1 MRHEQRGR
9 LAYNRTRWHQPRSSP
24 SIAAICCPVYDTFDR
39 RESTRMNKPVCIV
52 WMNEASVYQRA
63 LARAGL
69 IDRFEFQGIRAD
81 QKIPEELAAR
91 CDVLVGWRPVPG
103 LFTSMPRLRWVQS
116 VTAGMDQWLAAP
128 DLRDEVVLACARG
141 SHRVQMPE
149 NILAALFFLTKPFMA
164 CVLDQRQSRWTRR
177 ISEPLAGKTLGILGL
192 GAVAQELAR
201 KARALELNVIG
212 TKRTPVPLPHVAKVY
227 PPEATDE
234 VLGASD
240 FVLLLLPSTA
250 DTENFMNAKRFRA
263 MRPSAYLLNF
273 ARGAL
278 IVDTDLIDA
287 VRSKTIAGAVLDVFR
302 KEPLPSDH
310 AFWTTEGII
319 VLPHIGGLHPQRDVA
334 VAEVFVANARRFL
347 AGEPLE
353 TVVDRKLGY

>member
-1 MRHEQRGR
+1 M
-9 LAYNRTRWHQPRSSP
+9 S
-24 SIAAICCPVYDTFDR
+24 
-39 RESTRMNKPVCIV
+39 KPVCIV
-52 WMNEASVYQRA
+52 WMNEASVYQEA

-69 IDRFEFQGIRAD
+69 ADRFEFHGVRAD
-81 QKIPEELAAR
+81 QKIPAELAAR
-91 CDVLVGWRPVPG
+91 CEALVGWRPAPG
-103 LFTSMPRLRWVQS
+103 LFTSMPKLRWVQS

-128 DLRDEVVLACARG
+128 DLREQIVLTCARG

-164 CVLDQRQSRWTRR
+164 CALDQRESRWTRR
-177 ISEPLAGKTLGILGL
+177 ISEPLVGKTLGILGL
-192 GAVAQELAR
+192 GAVGQELAR
-201 KARALELNVIG
+201 KADALELKVIG
-212 TKRTPVPLPHVAKVY
+212 TKRSPAPIRHVTKVY
-227 PPEATDE
+227 PSEATDE

-240 FVLLLLPSTA
+240 FVLLLLPPTP

-263 MRPSAYLLNF
+263 MRRSAYFLNF

-278 IVDTDLIDA
+278 IVDEDLIEA
-287 VRSKTIAGAVLDVFR
+287 VRSRTIAGAVLDVFR

-310 AFWTTEGII
+310 PFWTTEGIL
-319 VLPHIGGLHPQRDVA
+319 VLPHIGGLHPQRDEA
-334 VAEVFVANARRFL
+334 VAEVFIANARRFL